1 MAASNRFGSPGC
13 MIMVLIRGVLFTFT
27 SPMNFTFLYIKNQTK
42 ITYRPTLI
50 LVLFVL
56 YERRME
62 L

>member
-1 MAASNRFGSPGC
+1 